1 MKTLFCTLAF
11 ITFAG
16 SALADDHAVMVI
28 TNAHARPTVAGQT
41 SGAAYFDIENKGK
54 TSDRLLKVSSPAAQS
69 AEVHSMTMDGSI
81 MRMREVTQLELK
93 PSAKLT
99 MSPGDGYH
107 IMLVGLKKA
116 LKPGEKIPLNLRFE
130 KAGKIELEAVVDSK

>member
-1 MKTLFCTLAF
+1 MKTRLFALAL
-11 ITFAG
+11 ISAAG
-16 SALADDHAVMVI
+16 SVLADDHTSLVVS
-28 TNAHARPTVAGQT
+28 NAHARPTVPGQS
-41 SGAAYFDIENKGK
+41 SGAAYIDIENRGK
-54 TSDRLLKVSSPAAQS
+54 TSDRLLTISSPVAKS
-69 AEVHSMTMDGSI
+69 AEVHSMTMDGTI

-99 MSPGDGYH
+99 MGSGDGYH

-130 KAGKIELEAVVDSK
+130 KAGKMELDAIVDAR

>member
-1 MKTLFCTLAF
+1 MKTLLCTLALLSLS
-11 ITFAG
+11 G
-16 SALADDHAVMVI
+16 SALADDHASMVVN
-28 TNAHARPTVAGQT
+28 NAHARPTVPGQT
-41 SGAAYFDIENKGK
+41 SGAAYIDIENKGK
-54 TSDRLLKVSSPAAQS
+54 TSDRLLTVSSPAAQS

-93 PSAKLT
+93 PAAKLT
-99 MSPGDGYH
+99 MGPGDGYH

-116 LKPGEKIPLNLRFE
+116 LRPGAKIPLNLRFE